1 MEDPDISLAVYL
13 VVIPITAVII
23 IVLLG
28 AALLV
33 AWLISLG
40 AIAAHNAWRKSHP
53 IQPTEEFD

>member
-1 MEDPDISLAVYL
+1 MEEQEGWLAVYL
-13 VVIPITAVII
+13 VVIPLTAII
-23 IVLLG
+23 IVALLG

-33 AWLISLG
+33 GWLLSLG